1 MKLKK
6 LCAAM
11 LSAVLLT
18 GSFATPN
25 SGNPLSFLGD
35 SVKVNTMTAEA
46 ANTTMRRPCSP
57 DQPML
62 IVHIDTWN
70 YADPA
75 KIIALIPE
83 DLKPYVVFNISMSI
97 NWSNDSHTWLMTQN
111 GYELAK
117 SWLKTCG
124 DEGVWC
130 MVQPASGGQCHFPDY
145 DSSGNIVNFPNKS
158 LFVSKA
164 NDDYENT
171 IYAEFFRDYPNFIG
185 FNYSEQ
191 FWGFE
196 SADFPVTP
204 FQRYQHFAK
213 LLKLCNKYGGYLN
226 VNWCANQWSPNINPI
241 AMLKRCP
248 EWRTACEQYSQ
259 NLQLEEKYTQA
270 SYIQD
275 VESEVLGAY
284 LSGYCGNFGVR
295 YDETGWTDSTWS
307 GTGPSSKD
315 QYRQITGLP
324 IHMERMV
331 LNGAT
336 IIDGPE
342 LIWADDFGESWNR
355 VNDSEGYGCR
365 SWNTKDQYVNDTLD
379 FFRKVVD
386 GTIRIPTRQEVIDRT
401 KVVVIQ
407 DNNSGTDDNKYSTY
421 ETLFEGLYRMNGDG
435 NLRNNHNLYKSTG
448 RYPTIPTVYALR
460 DTAAKSF
467 QVQIKQSSIPSR
479 WSSISAKQDEFNKLF
494 ASDYYG
500 NCYAGRYE
508 NSWVTYNPNKDGSN
522 CGAVLSLKYNTCKEL
537 DVNFNQ
543 YGNALIQEYSDHIN
557 IYADNFDE
565 KAQTTLR
572 TDTFKIT
579 GCASKPS
586 YSAKD
591 TGRNQTASQISESY
605 SNGTY
610 TLTVKHNGP
619 VEISIQCKGNE
630 TGKLTSYK
638 KSTITP
644 PVAPPFYTGVRQ
656 YEGEFFDIKNVEGN
670 VTNACGSGVTGIQG
684 QGFLKFGKNANA
696 AVKDTVRTQLAGDFT
711 LKLRYSTTSDTSNVD
726 LYVNGSKV
734 KTLSL
739 AKGSSYS
746 DWKTVSEK
754 ITLKQGD
761 NKIEFKANSAL
772 PASLYIDNFTVEGTF
787 GDGTAPTLNGTLIT
801 ELTVSD
807 KDNASDWSIYK
818 SFNVGSTLFGD
829 RDITAVSI
837 PSSLVGA
844 EAIRTACDSKLVT
857 TDLGTFVAGDDVT
870 VYIAM
875 DSRVTSSLPAWM
887 TGWTKTSNTIK
898 TSNDLTLEL
907 FKKSFNA
914 GDTVTL
920 GTNGGSNESV
930 NYVVLAVP
938 KEAEPINGKIIQELT
953 VFDKENA
960 ADWSVYYDVNVGS
973 KLYGDRDITIVSMPD
988 NLKKVEAVRTAC
1000 DSKLNT
1006 NDLGKFTA
1014 ASDAT
1019 IYAAVDTRVTANM
1032 PEWLKAWT
1040 FAGCNVTTSNDVT
1053 LELYKLNVQKG
1064 AVVALGT
1071 NGGSNESANYIVFA
1085 VPQEKIIKGDVNQ
1098 DGVINSM
1105 DLVAAKR
1112 AMLNSFTDTRYF
1124 DAADV
1129 DKDEKV
1135 EKDDILQVRN
1145 YILASAKKFSETPV
1159 TKPAPSVPTEPED
1172 PQVTAIDSEA
1182 YMAQVSAKVVNSEPS
1197 GATNENAG
1205 TAYGTYEKKTIYSSV
1220 CNRNKSFNVLLPAG
1234 YSTSKKYPVL
1244 YCLHGY
1250 WGDEDA
1256 LLDKG
1261 DATLRLRQIIGNAIA
1276 AGEAEDMI
1284 VVFPDIYASATQDK
1298 CDGLDAKNNAA
1309 YDNFINLLVKEIMPY
1324 MEQNYSIK
1332 TGRDNTAI
1340 TGFSMG
1346 GRESLYIGF
1355 SRPDLFGYVGAMCP
1369 APGLTTDLLTDAQL
1383 TFGSVKP
1390 YLLFVSAGSND
1401 TLIYQTP
1408 SGYHDA
1414 MTKNGTTHI
1423 WHYVNG
1429 GDHGGKT
1436 IRPHMYNF
1444 VRAVFKA
1451 A

>member
-6 LCAAM
+6 LCAAVM
-11 LSAVLLT
+11 SGILAFSAMAGAIPSSDDGALLQ
-18 GSFATPN
+18 ATA
-25 SGNPLSFLGD
+25 SI
-35 SVKVNTMTAEA
+35 TAEA
-46 ANTTMRRPCSP
+46 ATALRRPCNAENPMWIVFIESWNTP
-57 DQPML
+57 DPQ
-62 IVHIDTWN
+62 
-70 YADPA
+70 
-75 KIIALIPE
+75 KIINLIPE
-83 DLKPYVVFNISMSI
+83 DIKPYVVFNISMSI
-97 NWSNDSHTWLMTQN
+97 YWNRDTHSWGMVQN

-117 SWLKTCG
+117 SWIKACA
-124 DEGVWC
+124 DEGIWC
-130 MVQPASGGQCHFPDY
+130 MIQPSSGSQCHFPDY
-145 DSSGNIVNFPNKS
+145 DSSGNMVSFPNKGN
-158 LFVSKA
+158 FVSHA
-164 NDDYENT
+164 DADYENT
-171 IYAEFFRDYPNFIG
+171 IYAEFFRNYPNFIG
-185 FNYSEQ
+185 FNYCEQ

-196 SADFPVTP
+196 QDDFPITCP
-204 FQRYQHFAK
+204 QRYQHFAS
-213 LLKLCNKYGGYLN
+213 LLKLCNKYGGYLDIS
-226 VNWCANQWSPNINPI
+226 WCGNEWSPNINPL
-241 AMLKRCP
+241 AMLKQVP
-248 EWRTACEQYSQ
+248 SWEEACRNYSQ
-259 NLQLEEKYTQA
+259 NLILEEKYTQA
-270 SYIQD
+270 SYIAD
-275 VESEVLGAY
+275 VESLVYGY
-284 LSGYCGNFGVR
+284 YVSGYCGNFGIR

-315 QYRQITGLP
+315 QFNQATGLP
-324 IHMERMV
+324 IYLERMV
-331 LNGAT
+331 KNGAT
-336 IIDGPE
+336 VIDGPE
-342 LIWADDFGESWNR
+342 LVTVDDFKETYGYT
-355 VNDSEGYGCR
+355 DSEGYHVR
-365 SWNTKDQYVNDTLD
+365 DWAMYDQFQNVPMD
-379 FFRKVVD
+379 FMRKIVD
-386 GTIRIPTRQEVIDRT
+386 GSIRIPTREEVIENT
-401 KVVVIQ
+401 KVAIIHDV
-407 DNNSGTDDNKYSTY
+407 NSGWNDDKYSTY
-421 ETLFEGLYRMNGDG
+421 PSLFEGLYRMNGDG
-435 NLRNNHNLYKSTG
+435 NLKDNHNLYKSTG
-448 RYPTIPTVYALR
+448 RYQTIPTVYALR
-460 DTAAKSF
+460 DNLAKSIPV
-467 QVQIKQSSIPSR
+467 QVKQSQIASR
-479 WSSISAKQDEFNKLF
+479 WSSISAKQDEFNKLYPS
-494 ASDYYG
+494 SDYYG
-500 NCYAGRYE
+500 NCYAGRNE
-508 NSWVTYNPNKDGSN
+508 NTWIAYNYNKDGSN

-537 DVNFNQ
+537 DVNFNA
-543 YGNALIQEYSDHIN
+543 YGNALINEYSDHID
-557 IYADNFDE
+557 IYANNFDH
-565 KAQTTLR
+565 KHADTRR
-572 TDTFKIT
+572 TDTFKIS
-579 GCASKPS
+579 GCTSEPTIT
-586 YSAKD
+586 YKD
-591 TGRNQTASQISESY
+591 RGVNQLKSEVTTSY

-610 TLTVKHNGP
+610 TIKVNHNGP
-619 VEISIQCKGNE
+619 IDISVKCSGSESNR
-630 TGKLTSYK
+630 LTATPK
-638 KSTITP
+638 KALT
-644 PVAPPFYTGVRQ
+644 APAAPSFYTGVRQ
-656 YEGEFFDIKNVEGN
+656 YEAEVFDYKNIEGN
-670 VTNACGSGVTGIQG
+670 VANACGSGVTGIQG

-1112 AMLNSFTDTRYF
+1112 AMLNGFTDTRYF

-1172 PQVTAIDSEA
+1172 PQVTAIDSKA

-1205 TAYGTYEKKTIYSSV
+1205 TAYGTYEKKTI
-1220 CNRNKSFNVLLPAG
+1220 
-1234 YSTSKKYPVL
+1234 
-1244 YCLHGY
+1244 
-1250 WGDEDA
+1250 
-1256 LLDKG
+1256 
-1261 DATLRLRQIIGNAIA
+1261 
-1276 AGEAEDMI
+1276 
-1284 VVFPDIYASATQDK
+1284 
-1298 CDGLDAKNNAA
+1298 
-1309 YDNFINLLVKEIMPY
+1309 
-1324 MEQNYSIK
+1324 
-1332 TGRDNTAI
+1332 
-1340 TGFSMG
+1340 
-1346 GRESLYIGF
+1346 
-1355 SRPDLFGYVGAMCP
+1355 
-1369 APGLTTDLLTDAQL
+1369 
-1383 TFGSVKP
+1383 
-1390 YLLFVSAGSND
+1390 
-1401 TLIYQTP
+1401 
-1408 SGYHDA
+1408 
-1414 MTKNGTTHI
+1414 
-1423 WHYVNG
+1423 
-1429 GDHGGKT
+1429 
-1436 IRPHMYNF
+1436 
-1444 VRAVFKA
+1444 
-1451 A
+1451 